1 MFSKLE
7 VSSLNLSKQ
16 KLMLEK
22 KNQVGIGDGSYS
34 LDGSMRCI
42 WLAYDYPGIY
52 P

>member
-7 VSSLNLSKQ
+7 APSLNLSEQ

-22 KNQVGIGDGSYS
+22 KNQVVISDGSYS

-42 WLAYDYPGIY
+42 WLAYDYLGIY